1 VVNVD
6 WWSEPLA
13 TFVGGE
19 RLAHLR
25 IYYDFN
31 WFDVFGHTMSQF
43 PHGQS
48 LGRLVKRD
56 CPKSLTPVLL
66 LTKRDDDDV
75 EEPWIETDDK
85 KLVVVVPIH
94 HYLAHSEPDPAA
106 SYYAMRYGPGLTAA
120 KNAEFLAQQAAV
132 IKAVVEKGLTLD
144 DVKLWTTFE
153 DGRFEQLWAW
163 AGAEASQSPK
173 ASIEQV
179 LEVLRKIDGLDGAII
194 DGLAVLLGEGD
205 DQDAEARIKFLDALI
220 RAALDDEET
229 QGVFVRNH
237 RDFLAEILRSAVDAP
252 DIVALAHRREV
263 LLKFETLLADDDFF
277 ETEKT
282 RIGGSRER
290 VWQVFLEEN
299 PWIIGS
305 TLAPQFLHSFSK
317 DRLEQTVVGSS
328 IAGPG
333 KRPDAVLRTAGAISA
348 VVLAEIKHHR
358 TALLATEYRS
368 GCWRVSDEVAGG
380 VAQCQGTVDEAQVAL
395 GKTIEIKDEDGYDA
409 GQAFICR
416 PRSLLV
422 VGSLEE
428 FTKDGNVHRSKF
440 ESFERFRRGLRD
452 PEILTFDELF
462 ERARLTLA
470 LDTAIHAP
478 VVELED
484 PEALAGHT

>member
-1 VVNVD
+1 MVNVN
-6 WWSEPLA
+6 WWSEPLT
-13 TFVGGE
+13 TFVGRE
-19 RLAHLR
+19 RLAYLR
-25 IYYDFN
+25 VYYDFN
-31 WFDVFGHTMSQF
+31 WYAVFSHRMRQF
-43 PHGQS
+43 PHGKS
-48 LGRLVKRD
+48 LGSLVKRD
-56 CPKSLTPVLL
+56 CPKDLTPVLL
-66 LTKRDDDDV
+66 LTKRNDV
-75 EEPWIETDDK
+75 DEPWIETDDK

-94 HYLAHSEPDPAA
+94 DYLAHSEPDPAA
-106 SYYAMRYGPGLTAA
+106 SYYAKRYGPGLTAA

-132 IKAVVEKGLTLD
+132 IRAVVEKGLTLED
-144 DVKLWTTFE
+144 IKVWTSLE
-153 DGRFEQLWAW
+153 DGRLERLRAW
-163 AGAEASQSPK
+163 AGSDGPQSPQ

-179 LEVLRKIDGLDGAII
+179 LEVLRKIDGLDAEVV
-194 DGLAVLLGEGD
+194 DGLAAFLGQGD
-205 DQDAEARIKFLDALI
+205 DPDAEARIRFLDALV
-220 RAALDDEET
+220 RAALADEGT
-229 QGVFVRNH
+229 QRTFLRNH

-263 LLKFETLLADDDFF
+263 LAKFERLLTEEAFF
-277 ETEKT
+277 DEEHT

-290 VWQVFLEEN
+290 VWQAFLEEN
-299 PWIIGS
+299 PWVIGS
-305 TLAPQFLHSFSK
+305 TLAPQFLHSWSK
-317 DRLEQTVVGSS
+317 DRLEQTVAGSS

-358 TALLATEYRS
+358 TALLATEYRV
-368 GCWRVSDEVAGG
+368 GCWRVSNEVAGG
-380 VAQCQGTVDEAQVAL
+380 VCQCQGTVDEAQIAL
-395 GKTIEIKDEDGYDA
+395 GKTIEIKDEHDYST

-478 VVELED
+478 VEELVSGDGLTSGAEV
-484 PEALAGHT
+484 